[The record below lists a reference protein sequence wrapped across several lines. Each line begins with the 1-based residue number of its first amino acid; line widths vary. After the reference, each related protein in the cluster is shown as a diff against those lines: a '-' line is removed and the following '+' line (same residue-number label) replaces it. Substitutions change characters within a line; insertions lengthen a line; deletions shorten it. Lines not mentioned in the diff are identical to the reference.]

1 LYLAVATAILV
12 AVTVPLVACAR
23 VLALG
28 LSAQQRE
35 GRRDELHTRQ
45 RALIDVA
52 LLVLRGGL
60 HPRALEREHELPQ
73 EPVQLLAL
81 LRVQRC

>member
-1 LYLAVATAILV
+1 MWLYLAVATAILV

-45 RALIDVA
+45 RALID
-52 LLVLRGGL
+52 RYG
-60 HPRALEREHELPQ
+60 
-73 EPVQLLAL
+73 
-81 LRVQRC
+81 